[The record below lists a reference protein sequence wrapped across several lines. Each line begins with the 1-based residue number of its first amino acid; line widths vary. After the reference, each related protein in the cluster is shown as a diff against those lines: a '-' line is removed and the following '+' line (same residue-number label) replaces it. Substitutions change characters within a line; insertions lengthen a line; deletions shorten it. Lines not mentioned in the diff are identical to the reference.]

1 MSRAERWVIVV
12 GTGDAP
18 LVEVK
23 SNCRQRG
30 EHSSS
35 RLNPTR
41 PLRRGGL
48 NCRGSARLTYLN
60 IIIAGAATGMLS
72 CHGRIARHVATD
84 FVCRSTDPGRQVDV
98 ITRINSTKQAALII
112 VDVQNDFCPGGKLAV
127 ADGDQIVPLI
137 NRLQTRFELVVA
149 TQDWHPADHSSF
161 SHNSPDGIWPE
172 HCVQGSPGAEF
183 VDTLDTE
190 KIAKVIR
197 KGTDPSVDSYS
208 GFFDNDHRTS
218 TGMSD
223 YLRSARITNVF
234 VVGLATDYCVKFT
247 ALDAITEGFGA
258 TLVAD
263 AARGVELELGD
274 VQRAIDEMKQAGVHV
289 IESSTLLD

>member
-1 MSRAERWVIVV
+1 MSRAVRWVILI
-12 GTGDAP
+12 GTGEAP
-18 LVEVK
+18 LVESEVELSPAQGACVK
-23 SNCRQRG
+23 RAQPCRPSSEWWTCMSWLG
-30 EHSSS
+30 ETDLRDHHHC
-35 RLNPTR
+35 
-41 PLRRGGL
+41 RRGRQ
-48 NCRGSARLTYLN
+48 NVK
-60 IIIAGAATGMLS
+60 LS
-72 CHGRIARHVATD
+72 RSECTTV
-84 FVCRSTDPGRQVDV
+84 FVCRSTDPRHQVDV
-98 ITRINSTKQAALII
+98 ITRINSTKQSALII

-127 ADGDQIVPLI
+127 AEGDQIVPLI
-137 NRLQTRFELVVA
+137 NRLQNRFELVVA
-149 TQDWHPADHSSF
+149 TQDWHPDHQASF
-161 SHNSPDGIWPE
+161 SHNSPEGIWPE

-183 VDTLDTE
+183 VETLDTE
-190 KIAKVIR
+190 KIAKVFR
-197 KGTDPSVDSYS
+197 KGTDPYVDSYS

-234 VVGLATDYCVKFT
+234 VVGLAMDYCVKFT

-274 VQRAIDEMKQAGVHV
+274 VQRAIDEMKQAGVQV